1 MESQA
6 SPADPGEGAFDELA
20 RRPGERWSR
29 FATRV
34 ANAFGLVLLLVIA
47 IYVLASLAPYND
59 WGALLLAIVT
69 AACSIV
75 GLISAEAGPR
85 LLRWSIGLGALAVVL
100 AFAAVLGAGQQ
111 VLAASALV
119 GALLLAT
126 AAGKILGAVL
136 TEHEV
141 GFKTILGAISV
152 YVLLGILFTYVYLA
166 IDKLQPGDFFGQPV
180 KSGDFVFFSITT
192 LTTTGYGNLVPVAQ
206 PGKMLSG
213 LEMLTGQIFV
223 VTLIAG
229 LVSLWRPGSRRS
241 PPPEGVGGSSSRG
254 RSRER

>member
-1 MESQA
+1 MESQV
-6 SPADPGEGAFDELA
+6 SPADPDAPTFDGLS

-47 IYVLASLAPYND
+47 IYVLASLAPYTD
-59 WGALLLAIVT
+59 WGALALAVVT
-69 AACSIV
+69 AACAIV

-85 LLRWSIGLGALAVVL
+85 LLRGSIALGALAVAL
-100 AFAAVLGAGQQ
+100 ALAAALGAGSR
-111 VLAASALV
+111 VLATSALA

-126 AAGKILGAVL
+126 AAGKVLGAVL
-136 TEHEV
+136 SEHEV
-141 GFKTILGAISV
+141 GFRTILGAISV

-166 IDKLQPGDFFGQPV
+166 IEKLQPGEFFGQPV
-180 KSGDFVFFSITT
+180 KTGDFVFFSITT
-192 LTTTGYGNLVPVAQ
+192 LTTTGYGNLVPTGQ

-213 LEMLTGQIFV
+213 LEMLIGQIFV

-229 LVSLWRPGSRRS
+229 LVSLWRPGSRKR
-241 PPPEGVGGSSSRG
+241 GS
-254 RSRER
+254 

>member
-6 SPADPGEGAFDELA
+6 SPAEPKAGAFDGLQ

-59 WGALLLAIVT
+59 WGALALALVT
-69 AACSIV
+69 VACAIV
-75 GLISAEAGPR
+75 GLISAGAGQR
-85 LLRWSIGLGALAVVL
+85 LLRGSIALGALAVALSV
-100 AFAAVLGAGQQ
+100 AALLGAGQR
-111 VLAASALV
+111 VLAVSAMA

-136 TEHEV
+136 SEHEV
-141 GFKTILGAISV
+141 GFRTILGAISV

-166 IDKLQPGDFFGQPV
+166 VDKLQGDFFGQTV
-180 KSGDFVFFSITT
+180 KTGDFVFFSITT

-213 LEMLTGQIFV
+213 LEMLIGQIFL

-229 LVSLWRPGSRRS
+229 LVSLWRPGSSGRR
-241 PPPEGVGGSSSRG
+241 P
-254 RSRER
+254 

>member
-6 SPADPGEGAFDELA
+6 SRAEPDAGAFDGLS

-47 IYVLASLAPYND
+47 IYVLASLAPYKD
-59 WGALLLAIVT
+59 WGALSLAVVT
-69 AACSIV
+69 AACAIV

-85 LLRWSIGLGALAVVL
+85 LLRWSIALGVASVALAAL
-100 AFAAVLGAGQQ
+100 AALLGAGSR

-119 GALLLAT
+119 GALLLAA

-141 GFKTILGAISV
+141 GFRTILGAISV

-166 IDKLQPGDFFGQPV
+166 IEKIQPGDFFGQPV

-192 LTTTGYGNLVPVAQ
+192 LTTTGYGDLVPVAQ

-229 LVSLWRPGSRRS
+229 LVSLWRPGSRPRRS
-241 PPPEGVGGSSSRG
+241 
-254 RSRER
+254 

>member
-6 SPADPGEGAFDELA
+6 SPAEPDAGAFDGLS

-34 ANAFGLVLLLVIA
+34 ADAFGLVLLLVIA
-47 IYVLASLAPYND
+47 VYVLASLAPYND
-59 WGALLLAIVT
+59 WGALSLAVVT
-69 AACSIV
+69 AACAIV
-75 GLISAEAGPR
+75 GLISAGAGPR
-85 LLRWSIGLGALAVVL
+85 LLRWSIGLGALPVVL
-100 AFAAVLGAGQQ
+100 ALAAVLGAGQQ
-111 VLAASALV
+111 VLAVSALV

-136 TEHEV
+136 SEHEV
-141 GFKTILGAISV
+141 GFKTILGAISA

-166 IDKLQPGDFFGQPV
+166 IDKLQGGDFFGQPV

-229 LVSLWRPGSRRS
+229 LVSRWRPGSRASRS
-241 PPPEGVGGSSSRG
+241 
-254 RSRER
+254 

>member
-6 SPADPGEGAFDELA
+6 SPADPSVGAFDGLS

-47 IYVLASLAPYND
+47 IYVLSSLAPYND
-59 WGALLLAIVT
+59 WGALALAVVT
-69 AACSIV
+69 SACGIV
-75 GLISAEAGPR
+75 GLTSAEAGPR
-85 LLRWSIGLGALAVVL
+85 LLRWSIALGALGVLL
-100 AFAAVLGAGQQ
+100 AFAAALGAGGR
-111 VLAASALV
+111 VLAVSALAGV
-119 GALLLAT
+119 LLLAT

-141 GFKTILGAISV
+141 GFRTILGAISV

-166 IDKLQPGDFFGQPV
+166 VDKLQPGEFFGQPV

-192 LTTTGYGNLVPVAQ
+192 LTTTGYGNLVPTGQ

-213 LEMLTGQIFV
+213 LEMLVGQIFV

-229 LVSLWRPGSRRS
+229 LVSLWRPGARRQARSEAAGEQGS
-241 PPPEGVGGSSSRG
+241 PDRTRG
-254 RSRER
+254 P

>member
-6 SPADPGEGAFDELA
+6 SPADTSVGAFDGLS

-59 WGALLLAIVT
+59 WGALSLAVVT
-69 AACSIV
+69 AACAIV
-75 GLISAEAGPR
+75 GLVSAEAGPR
-85 LLRWSIGLGALAVVL
+85 LLRWAVALGALAVLL
-100 AFAAVLGAGQQ
+100 ALAALLGAGSS
-111 VLAASALV
+111 VLAVSALV

-126 AAGKILGAVL
+126 SGGKMLGAVL
-136 TEHEV
+136 MEHEV
-141 GFKTILGAISV
+141 GFRTILGAISV

-166 IDKLQPGDFFGQPV
+166 LDKFQGGDFFGQPV
-180 KSGDFVFFSITT
+180 KTGDFVFFSITT

-213 LEMLTGQIFV
+213 LEMLVGQIFV

-229 LVSLWRPGSRRS
+229 LVSLWRPGARRQARSEDAAERGSRARTQG
-241 PPPEGVGGSSSRG
+241 P
-254 RSRER
+254 

>member
-6 SPADPGEGAFDELA
+6 SPAEPDASVFDGLQ

-34 ANAFGLVLLLVIA
+34 ANAFGLVLVLVIA
-47 IYVLASLAPYND
+47 IYILASLAPYND
-59 WGALLLAIVT
+59 WGALSLAIVT
-69 AACSIV
+69 GACAIV
-75 GLISAEAGPR
+75 GLISADAGPR
-85 LLRWSIGLGALAVVL
+85 LLRWSIGLAALAVVL
-100 AFAAVLGAGQQ
+100 AFAAALGAGQQ
-111 VLAASALV
+111 VLAVSALV

-126 AAGKILGAVL
+126 SAGKILGAVL
-136 TEHEV
+136 VENEV

-166 IDKLQPGDFFGQPV
+166 VDKFQAGDFFGQPV

-213 LEMLTGQIFV
+213 LEMLIGQIFL

-229 LVSLWRPGSRRS
+229 LVSLWRPGTWEEKRRS
-241 PPPEGVGGSSSRG
+241 KAAADS
-254 RSRER
+254 RSRARGSP

>member
-1 MESQA
+1 MESQV
-6 SPADPGEGAFDELA
+6 SPADPDAPTFDGLS

-47 IYVLASLAPYND
+47 IYVLASLAPYTD
-59 WGALLLAIVT
+59 WGALALAVVT
-69 AACSIV
+69 AGCAIV

-85 LLRWSIGLGALAVVL
+85 LLRGSIALGALAVAL
-100 AFAAVLGAGQQ
+100 ALAAALGAGSR
-111 VLAASALV
+111 VLATSALA

-126 AAGKILGAVL
+126 AAGKVLGAVL
-136 TEHEV
+136 SEHEV
-141 GFKTILGAISV
+141 GFRTILGAISV

-166 IDKLQPGDFFGQPV
+166 IEKLQPGEFFGQPV
-180 KSGDFVFFSITT
+180 KTGDFVFFSITT
-192 LTTTGYGNLVPVAQ
+192 LTTTGYGNLVPTGQ

-213 LEMLTGQIFV
+213 LEMLIGQIFV

-229 LVSLWRPGSRRS
+229 LVSLWRPGSRKR
-241 PPPEGVGGSSSRG
+241 GS
-254 RSRER
+254 

>member
-1 MESQA
+1 MESQV
-6 SPADPGEGAFDELA
+6 SPAEPGAAPFEGLS

-47 IYVLASLAPYND
+47 IYVIASLAPYDD
-59 WGALLLAIVT
+59 WGAVALAAVT
-69 AACSIV
+69 GACAIV

-85 LLRWSIGLGALAVVL
+85 LLRGSIVLAALAVVL
-100 AFAAVLGAGQQ
+100 AFAAALGAGPH
-111 VLAASALV
+111 VLAVSALA

-126 AAGKILGAVL
+126 AAAKILGAVL
-136 TEHEV
+136 TEYEV
-141 GFKTILGAISV
+141 GFRTILGAISV

-166 IDKLQPGDFFGQPV
+166 VDKLQPGEFFGQQV
-180 KSGDFVFFSITT
+180 KTGDFIFFSITT
-192 LTTTGYGNLVPVAQ
+192 LTTTGYGNLVPAAQ

-213 LEMLTGQIFV
+213 LEMLVGQIFL

-229 LVSLWRPGSRRS
+229 LVSLWRPGAARRQ
-241 PPPEGVGGSSSRG
+241 
-254 RSRER
+254 

>member
-1 MESQA
+1 MESQV
-6 SPADPGEGAFDELA
+6 SPADPDAATFDGLS

-47 IYVLASLAPYND
+47 IYVLASLAPYTD
-59 WGALLLAIVT
+59 WGALALAVVT
-69 AACSIV
+69 AGCAIV

-85 LLRWSIGLGALAVVL
+85 LLRGSIALGALAVAL
-100 AFAAVLGAGQQ
+100 ALAAALGAGSR
-111 VLAASALV
+111 VLATSALA

-126 AAGKILGAVL
+126 AAGKVLGAVL
-136 TEHEV
+136 SEHEV
-141 GFKTILGAISV
+141 GFRTILGAISV

-166 IDKLQPGDFFGQPV
+166 IEKLQPGEFFGQPV
-180 KSGDFVFFSITT
+180 KTGDFVFFSITT
-192 LTTTGYGNLVPVAQ
+192 LTTTGYGNLVPTGQ

-213 LEMLTGQIFV
+213 LEMLIGQIFV

-229 LVSLWRPGSRRS
+229 LVSLWRPGSRKR
-241 PPPEGVGGSSSRG
+241 GS
-254 RSRER
+254 

>member
-1 MESQA
+1 MESQV
-6 SPADPGEGAFDELA
+6 SPADPDAATFDGLS

-47 IYVLASLAPYND
+47 IYVLASLAPYTD
-59 WGALLLAIVT
+59 WGALALAVVT
-69 AACSIV
+69 AACAIV

-85 LLRWSIGLGALAVVL
+85 LLRGSIALGALAVAL
-100 AFAAVLGAGQQ
+100 ALAAALGAGSR
-111 VLAASALV
+111 VLATSALA

-126 AAGKILGAVL
+126 AAGKVLGAVL
-136 TEHEV
+136 SEHEV
-141 GFKTILGAISV
+141 GFRTILGAISV

-166 IDKLQPGDFFGQPV
+166 IEKLQPGEFFGQPV
-180 KSGDFVFFSITT
+180 KTGDFVFFSITT
-192 LTTTGYGNLVPVAQ
+192 LTTTGYGNLVPNGQ

-213 LEMLTGQIFV
+213 LEMLIGQIFV

-229 LVSLWRPGSRRS
+229 LVSLWRPGSRKR
-241 PPPEGVGGSSSRG
+241 GS
-254 RSRER
+254 